1 MFREGTLLG
10 SFVGDPF
17 AAEKIT
23 IEFPSSKPQP
33 EGRYVLLQSKRPFK
47 VDIEAF
53 GGTTAFGG
61 TAQQIAAMLTNSLK
75 LRFCSMFEVRT
86 GPSSP
91 AHNSSVPP
99 LLVIPGKN
107 CNNQLDFYSTVVMIL
122 LYKLFLSY
130 LSMYVYECR
139 RFQNR

>member
-1 MFREGTLLG
+1 MFREGTLLA
-10 SFVGDPF
+10 SFVGNPG
-17 AAEKIT
+17 ATEKIT

-33 EGRYVLLQSKRPFK
+33 EGRYVLLQSKSSFK

-107 CNNQLDFYSTVVMIL
+107 CNNQLDFYLTVIMIL
-122 LYKLFLSY
+122 LYKRLLNY
-130 LSMYVYECR
+130 MPT
-139 RFQNR
+139 

>member
-1 MFREGTLLG
+1 M
-10 SFVGDPF
+10 SFCSQKGL
-17 AAEKIT
+17 
-23 IEFPSSKPQP
+23 SKWT
-33 EGRYVLLQSKRPFK
+33 F
-47 VDIEAF
+47 EAF

-122 LYKLFLSY
+122 LYKLFLYY
-130 LSMYVYECR
+130 LSMYVYECMSI
-139 RFQNR
+139 

>member
-47 VDIEAF
+47 VDMEAF

-75 LRFCSMFEVRT
+75 LRFCGMFEVRT

-99 LLVIPGKN
+99 LLVIPGKIVTI
-107 CNNQLDFYSTVVMIL
+107 DYIST
-122 LYKLFLSY
+122 
-130 LSMYVYECR
+130 R
-139 RFQNR
+139 RWS

>member
-1 MFREGTLLG
+1 MFREGTLLA
-10 SFVGDPF
+10 SFVGEPF

-47 VDIEAF
+47 VDMEAF

-75 LRFCSMFEVRT
+75 LRFCSMFEVGT

-107 CNNQLDFYSTVVMIL
+107 CNNQLDFYLTVIMIL
-122 LYKLFLSY
+122 LYKRLLNY
-130 LSMYVYECR
+130 MPT
-139 RFQNR
+139 